1 MTNSHL
7 YIIHKRETLADIKG
21 KGQLQTYWI
30 ETSDVFDVEQ
40 HYSDVFNEIF
50 EMIANMENKSCS
62 WKMPSPM
69 LLTNTLATL
78 NNSISPIHSPSANQ
92 TSTIS
97 LDTSD
102 DIHSEA
108 SSHKPLKRSKVS
120 DTELGV
126 LKHTISFTQLSS
138 VEYSVMDIDADDH
151 FLITHLIMKMIEGMC
166 NLQAI
171 NVDKVILY
179 NYIGQVSSHY
189 NMVPYH
195 NFHHAF
201 CVVQFTTALLTLS
214 NAIRFLSPRDIFALL
229 VSALTHDVGHV
240 GLNNAYAIKTKSDL
254 AILYNNES
262 VLEHHH
268 IALTFS
274 LMNSDESNI
283 LERWN
288 SKDREAFQTIVTQ
301 CILSTDMKLHDGMV
315 DEALILATEIKAND
329 FMTNDISR
337 VSICR
342 YLLHGADIAN
352 SVRPYT
358 TSNKITKLIVAE
370 FRMQVKQEAEHKVEV
385 TSFMM
390 LPDDAAIAKNEIFFI
405 GNVKS
410 FWLAM
415 VGIFDELLPLV
426 TTLESNLDEWKSSL
440 DSKGTT

>member
-1 MTNSHL
+1 
-7 YIIHKRETLADIKG
+7 
-21 KGQLQTYWI
+21 
-30 ETSDVFDVEQ
+30 
-40 HYSDVFNEIF
+40 
-50 EMIANMENKSCS
+50 
-62 WKMPSPM
+62 M

-78 NNSISPIHSPSANQ
+78 NNSISPNHSSASKP
-92 TSTIS
+92 TTIS
-97 LDTSD
+97 LDMSNDT
-102 DIHSEA
+102 HSEA
-108 SSHKPLKRSKVS
+108 FSQTPLTPLKVS

-126 LKHTISFTQLSS
+126 SKHAISFTQLSN
-138 VEYSVMDIDADDH
+138 VEFSVMDIDADDH

-166 NLQAI
+166 TLEAI
-171 NVDKVILY
+171 SVDKVILY
-179 NYIGQVSSHY
+179 NYIGRVSSHY

-214 NAIRFLSPRDIFALL
+214 NAIRFLSQRDIFALL
-229 VSALTHDVGHV
+229 VSALTHDVNHP
-240 GLNNAYAIKTKSDL
+240 GLNNAYAIKTKSAL

-283 LERWN
+283 LERWC
-288 SKDREAFQTIVTQ
+288 SKDREAFQTLVTQ

-315 DEALILATEIKAND
+315 DEVVILANEIKAND
-329 FMTNDISR
+329 FVTNDISR
-337 VSICR
+337 TSICR

-358 TSNKITKLIVAE
+358 TSSKVTKLIVAE
-370 FRMQVKQEAEHKVEV
+370 FRMQAKQEAEHKVEV

-390 LPDDAAIAKNEIFFI
+390 LPDDAAIAKNEIFFL

-415 VGIFDELLPLV
+415 VSIFDELLPLV
-426 TTLESNLDEWKSSL
+426 TTLESNLDEWESSL
-440 DSKGTT
+440 QSINDSKGTM